1 MLQQS
6 VQQAG
11 LPQRREQVA
20 VAGRAPL
27 QIGVGRP
34 RRRRSGGRVDLWLL
48 MLDDLQRDV
57 GLLELALV
65 SQCLHRVIRSAERV
79 HERDR
84 QRHVQP
90 RARGEHLTEDDVEE
104 AHLPSL
110 VAAHRQQRLR
120 ALQAHRGSQAAV
132 ELEECGLGERVHCLV
147 MIDGLVHVME
157 APHAVQR
164 LDGVLAD
171 PRALLLAGPHMVC
184 VPELRDGDLAHA
196 LLAHLLRRL
205 LEHIVHCHLLRP
217 FQIFGKHSY
226 SLLAWCFVRQSS
238 RRRIHYGG
246 IRGGA
251 AGCRT
256 AMACADGTWIR
267 LGWAMPSM

>member
-1 MLQQS
+1 
-6 VQQAG
+6 
-11 LPQRREQVA
+11 
-20 VAGRAPL
+20 
-27 QIGVGRP
+27 
-34 RRRRSGGRVDLWLL
+34 

-184 VPELRDGDLAHA
+184 VNCEMAISLMPCSR
-196 LLAHLLRRL
+196 
-205 LEHIVHCHLLRP
+205 
-217 FQIFGKHSY
+217 IF
-226 SLLAWCFVRQSS
+226 
-238 RRRIHYGG
+238 
-246 IRGGA
+246 
-251 AGCRT
+251 
-256 AMACADGTWIR
+256 CADCSNTSSTVIFSVRFRSSANIPIVYSRGASFANHPADVSIMGVSGVGR
-267 LGWAMPSM
+267 LAAALQWYAQMELG

>member
-1 MLQQS
+1 
-6 VQQAG
+6 
-11 LPQRREQVA
+11 
-20 VAGRAPL
+20 
-27 QIGVGRP
+27 
-34 RRRRSGGRVDLWLL
+34 

-120 ALQAHRGSQAAV
+120 ALQAHRGPQAAV

-157 APHAVQR
+157 APYAAQR

-226 SLLAWCFVRQSS
+226 IS
-238 RRRIHYGG
+238 RCGASFANHPQTYPLRGYP
-246 IRGGA
+246 GGA

-256 AMACADGTWIR
+256 AMVCADGTWIR